1 MKSSAVEGLV
11 HAVKLFDP
19 SKGFK
24 FSTYAHWWV
33 RQSINKI
40 LAVESRVVYVPQNV
54 YELSVQAQS
63 ITAELEHKYHPAP
76 VPPEAIAE
84 KMNISLKRLQ
94 EIRAAVR
101 DPVSMNAP
109 LSSSADAEI
118 GELVPVRVARCCLLV
133 PLLHGCSVHVPS
145 QALCVRS
152 ACT

>member
-11 HAVKLFDP
+11 HAIKLFEP
-19 SKGFK
+19 AKGFK

-54 YELSVQAQS
+54 YELSIQAQAV
-63 ITAELEHKYHPAP
+63 TAELEHKYHPSP
-76 VPPEAIAE
+76 VPAEAVAE
-84 KMNISLKRLQ
+84 HMNISLKRLQ

-109 LSSSADAEI
+109 ISSSAEAEI
-118 GELVPVRVARCCLLV
+118 GELVAVRCSSCRCSCAHMV
-133 PLLHGCSVHVPS
+133 ESHGCCIPS
-145 QALCVRS
+145 TAR
-152 ACT
+152 